1 MRRRRPRAA
10 PASVL
15 VLALILTGCDLAPPY
30 NNSPSIAIPDSY
42 KEAGPWQPAQPADA
56 IPRGAWWQSYGDPEL
71 DRLEAR
77 IDAGNQTLAASV
89 AVYDQSRAFAQEAEA
104 GLYPQIGLGGTL
116 SSNRQ
121 SAHRPLRSNNQPTY
135 YGANTIDA
143 QADFEIDLWGKV
155 HDAVAAGKDEAQA
168 SAADLESVRLSLHAE
183 LANDYVTLRGLDE
196 EIKLLDDTV
205 GAYGKA
211 LTLVQNRFKGDVAS
225 GVDVAQAETQLA
237 SAKAQISDVA
247 SRRALL
253 EHAIAS
259 LIGQPAPAFS
269 LPQSATPIALPAI
282 PAGIPS
288 TLLQRRPDIAA
299 AERDVAAA
307 NEQIGVAKAAF
318 YPSLSLSLLGGFQ
331 DTGLNLL
338 SLPESFWSVGPAAAL
353 PLFEGGLRRAELSG
367 AKAAFAT
374 AGARYRTAVL
384 DAFQDVEDNLAL
396 LHWLGQSARDED
408 VATDAATRSVSL
420 ALTLYRDGAEN
431 YLQVV
436 TAQTAALDA
445 ERAALDLRT
454 RKLQASVALVR
465 ALGGGWTD
473 ADLPQPSTL

>member
-1 MRRRRPRAA
+1 MKNGRLPAA
-10 PASVL
+10 LACA
-15 VLALILTGCDLAPPY
+15 LALAGCNLAPPY
-30 NNSPSIAIPDSY
+30 TPPTVTIPDSY
-42 KEAGPWQPAQPADA
+42 KEAGPWQPAEPADA
-56 IPRGAWWQSYGDPEL
+56 EPRGSWWQEYGDPEL
-71 DRLEAR
+71 DRLEGQ

-89 AVYDQSRAFAQEAEA
+89 AVYDQARAFAGEAEA

-121 SAHRPLRSNNQPTY
+121 SAHRPLRSSNQPTY

-143 QADFEIDLWGKV
+143 QADFEVDLWGKV
-155 HDAVAAGKDEAQA
+155 RDAVAAGKAEAQA
-168 SAADLESVRLSLHAE
+168 SAADLESVRQSLHAE

-196 EIKLLDDTV
+196 EIILLNDTV
-205 GAYGKA
+205 DAYGKA

-237 SAKAQISDVA
+237 SAKAQISEVTA
-247 SRRALL
+247 RRALL

-269 LPQSATPIALPAI
+269 LPQSAAPIAQPAV

-307 NEQIGVAKAAF
+307 NQQIGIAKAAF

-331 DTGLNLL
+331 NTGLNLL
-338 SLPESFWSVGPAAAL
+338 SLPESFWSIGPAAAL
-353 PLFEGGLRRAELSG
+353 PLFEGGLRHAELAG
-367 AKAAFAT
+367 AEAAFVA
-374 AGARYRTAVL
+374 AGARYRTTVL
-384 DAFQDVEDNLAL
+384 NAFQDVEDNLAL
-396 LHWLGQSARDED
+396 LHWLGQSAEDE
-408 VATDAATRSVSL
+408 DAATTAAKRSVSL

-454 RKLQASVALVR
+454 RRLQASVELIR
-465 ALGGGWTD
+465 ALGGGWSTK
-473 ADLPQPSTL
+473 DLPDPSTL